1 MEKLTFGQ
9 GRRHRQTFK
18 NGSTQVDRKY
28 IDFIVSGQSLGQT
41 FGLPDLDFIGV
52 FGWTENNEE
61 ENKQLDEFLGK
72 RTPELETGRTSFYVC
87 PECGDIGC
95 GAITAKIEITENR
108 VIWKEFGYENN
119 YSAPQLDNYKSIPHL
134 EFDKTEYIETF
145 EKLRRR

>member
-1 MEKLTFGQ
+1 M
-9 GRRHRQTFK
+9 
-18 NGSTQVDRKY
+18 
-28 IDFIVSGQSLGQT
+28 
-41 FGLPDLDFIGV
+41 
-52 FGWTENNEE
+52 
-61 ENKQLDEFLGK
+61 GK

-145 EKLRRR
+145 EKPQTAISCVAATTL